1 MTMLQSVTKRR
12 SLASYL
18 HQKESSDLVNP
29 FCTRSLSSTVSNPR
43 NRVPTSLYRQ
53 LLVWCRRYKDVP
65 FNPLPPVTL
74 LPPQV
79 SPLALKRL
87 LDFRSFIKNSM
98 NVDETTRLSG
108 TWSHPAHYAMYN
120 ENVIAKKDMITFLE
134 ISDANELRSI
144 IRSIYWL
151 NNRNTIASL
160 SSATEDHGEDA
171 TKEQIS
177 LAFDAIKSCNQLSS
191 SELDSR
197 KSKREFSIQ
206 VRGGKIIDG
215 NENDEPNV
223 RYHVGQVVTHA
234 NKWRGVIVGWAIK
247 EDKNDGRHTSLTTK
261 QYSLKEDGNS
271 SKGNTGVETKKSNLQ
286 YTVLVDSND
295 ASLLQTSSK
304 IVLFESE
311 EDLTPIEDPW

>member
-1 MTMLQSVTKRR
+1 
-12 SLASYL
+12 
-18 HQKESSDLVNP
+18 
-29 FCTRSLSSTVSNPR
+29 
-43 NRVPTSLYRQ
+43 
-53 LLVWCRRYKDVP
+53 
-65 FNPLPPVTL
+65 
-74 LPPQV
+74 
-79 SPLALKRL
+79 
-87 LDFRSFIKNSM
+87 M

-120 ENVIAKKDMITFLE
+120 ENIIAKKDMITFLE

-151 NNRNTIASL
+151 NNRNTIRMEEED
-160 SSATEDHGEDA
+160 ATGDHGEDA
-171 TKEQIS
+171 AKEQIS

-191 SELDSR
+191 ELDSR
-197 KSKREFSIQ
+197 KSKRELSIQ
-206 VRGGKIIDG
+206 VRGGKISDG

-271 SKGNTGVETKKSNLQ
+271 SKGNTGVETKKSKLQ

-295 ASLLQTSSK
+295 ASLLQTSSNT
-304 IVLFESE
+304 VLFESE
-311 EDLTPIEDPW
+311 QDLTPTEDPW

>member
-1 MTMLQSVTKRR
+1 MPCIALFTQPAKQVPQSPKDNMTMLLSVTKRR
-12 SLASYL
+12 SLAIYL

-79 SPLALKRL
+79 NPLALKRL

-120 ENVIAKKDMITFLE
+120 ENIIAKKDMITFLE

-151 NNRNTIASL
+151 NNRNTIGMEEDD
-160 SSATEDHGEDA
+160 ATGDHGEDA
-171 TKEQIS
+171 TKEQIW

-191 SELDSR
+191 ELDSR
-197 KSKREFSIQ
+197 KSKRELSIQ
-206 VRGGKIIDG
+206 VRGGNISDG

-234 NKWRGVIVGWAIK
+234 NKWRGVIVCV
-247 EDKNDGRHTSLTTK
+247 T
-261 QYSLKEDGNS
+261 
-271 SKGNTGVETKKSNLQ
+271 ETP
-286 YTVLVDSND
+286 VG
-295 ASLLQTSSK
+295 
-304 IVLFESE
+304 
-311 EDLTPIEDPW
+311 

>member
-1 MTMLQSVTKRR
+1 M
-12 SLASYL
+12 
-18 HQKESSDLVNP
+18 
-29 FCTRSLSSTVSNPR
+29 
-43 NRVPTSLYRQ
+43 
-53 LLVWCRRYKDVP
+53 P

-79 SPLALKRL
+79 NPLALKRL

-160 SSATEDHGEDA
+160 SSATEDHSEDA

>member
-1 MTMLQSVTKRR
+1 MLQSVTKRR
-12 SLASYL
+12 SLAIYL
-18 HQKESSDLVNP
+18 HQKESADSVNP

-43 NRVPTSLYRQ
+43 NRVPTTLYRQ

-74 LPPQV
+74 MPPQV
-79 SPLALKRL
+79 NPSALKRL
-87 LDFRSFIKNSM
+87 LEFRSFLRNSM
-98 NVDETTRLSG
+98 IVDESTRLSG
-108 TWSHPAHYAMYN
+108 TWSHPAHFAMYN
-120 ENVIAKKDMITFLE
+120 ANILVKKDMITFPE

-151 NNRNTIASL
+151 NNRDTIANL

-206 VRGGKIIDG
+206 VRGGKNSDD
-215 NENDEPNV
+215 NEHDKVPNV
-223 RYHVGQVVTHA
+223 RYHVGQVVMHA
-234 NKWRGVIVGWAIK
+234 NKWRGVIVGWTIREEK
-247 EDKNDGRHTSLTTK
+247 SDGRHTSLTTK
-261 QYSLKEDGNS
+261 KYSLKEDGTS
-271 SKGNTGVETKKSNLQ
+271 STENTGVETKKSKVQ
-286 YTVLVDSND
+286 YTVLVDYND

-304 IVLFESE
+304 TVLFESE
-311 EDLTPIEDPW
+311 EDLTPIDDPW

>member
-1 MTMLQSVTKRR
+1 
-12 SLASYL
+12 
-18 HQKESSDLVNP
+18 
-29 FCTRSLSSTVSNPR
+29 
-43 NRVPTSLYRQ
+43 
-53 LLVWCRRYKDVP
+53 
-65 FNPLPPVTL
+65 
-74 LPPQV
+74 
-79 SPLALKRL
+79 
-87 LDFRSFIKNSM
+87 M

-120 ENVIAKKDMITFLE
+120 KNIIAKKDMITFLE

-197 KSKREFSIQ
+197 KNKRELSIQ
-206 VRGGKIIDG
+206 VRGGKISDG

-271 SKGNTGVETKKSNLQ
+271 SKGNTGVETKKSKLQ

-304 IVLFESE
+304 TVLFESE
-311 EDLTPIEDPW
+311 DDLTPIEDPW